1 MDTRLA
7 LVLAVLLSGLAQ
19 AADAPAPPFAVPV
32 DQDGV
37 QRASIQLDSYAY
49 VPSHLVVEAGK
60 AVELTLTSVTFI
72 TPHNFILLEPSA
84 GLTIEQDIGSG
95 KTVLVKFT
103 PTKPGLYPFYC
114 DKKLPLFPSHREKG
128 MEGRLEVR

>member
-1 MDTRLA
+1 MGTRLA
-7 LVLAVLLSGLAQ
+7 LLLAVLLSGLAQ
-19 AADAPAPPFAVPV
+19 AADVPAPPFAVQV
-32 DQDGV
+32 DEDGV
-37 QRASIQLDSYAY
+37 QRAGIQLDSYAY
-49 VPSHLVVEAGK
+49 VPSRLIVQAGK
-60 AVELTLTSVTFI
+60 PVELTLTSVTFI

-95 KTVLVKFT
+95 KTVIVKFT

-114 DKKLPLFPSHREKG
+114 DKKLLFLPSHREKG